1 MCSTRKGTV
10 IAIALAFAALAGC
23 QRVVPGPLASPVNDP
38 KLTVDEATQLR
49 NYDQSVS
56 YYASGAS
63 VAGGTG
69 YLWQTHETIP
79 DGYRRYTDVPIAAA
93 NIVSL
98 PVGIFVESPW
108 EKQVDRGESVPPSY
122 TAQPPLP

>member
-1 MCSTRKGTV
+1 MFSTRSV
-10 IAIALAFAALAGC
+10 IAVLSIVVILAGC
-23 QRVVPGPLASPVNDP
+23 QRVVPPPSVSPVNDP

-79 DGYRRYTDVPIAAA
+79 DGYRRYTDVPVAAA
-93 NIVSL
+93 NILCL
-98 PVGIFVESPW
+98 PVGVFIESPW
-108 EKQVDRGESVPPSY
+108 EKEVYRGEEVPPTY
-122 TAQPPLP
+122 TANPPLP